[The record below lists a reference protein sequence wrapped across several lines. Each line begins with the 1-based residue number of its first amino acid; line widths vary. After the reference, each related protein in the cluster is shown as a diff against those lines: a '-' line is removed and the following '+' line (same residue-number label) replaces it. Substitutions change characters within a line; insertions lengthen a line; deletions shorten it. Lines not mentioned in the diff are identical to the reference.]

1 MVKDESKESKQ
12 EEKPATESQIKLIKE
27 LYDETNY
34 SRQYP
39 PEALEL
45 LGRDEASKHIHL
57 LKETKV
63 RDQALRSVNEPV
75 PQFDKIGFGMV
86 YKLVWRQYAEK
97 GSPLPG
103 RHETFEEMVCG
114 EYKLFKHAQEAC
126 RQFVADGGLK

>member
-63 RDQALRSVNEPV
+63 RDQALRSANEPV
-75 PQFDKIGFGMV
+75 PQFDKIGFGMN
-86 YKLVWRQYAEK
+86 
-97 GSPLPG
+97 
-103 RHETFEEMVCG
+103 
-114 EYKLFKHAQEAC
+114 YKLFAPSVRMDIFKRNVVEFGFNSAMAIEYDCYKKAQEAC
-126 RQFVADGGLK
+126 RQSVKDSGLK